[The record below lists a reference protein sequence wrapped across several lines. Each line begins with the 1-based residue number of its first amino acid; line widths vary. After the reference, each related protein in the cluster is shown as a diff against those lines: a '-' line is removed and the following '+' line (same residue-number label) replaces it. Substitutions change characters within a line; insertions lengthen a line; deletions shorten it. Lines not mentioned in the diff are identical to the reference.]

1 MWRMM
6 FEAEL
11 NILAATYEQRGLK
24 KETAMQVAVELT
36 EKDAA
41 HIWDELGITEITQ
54 A

>member
-1 MWRMM
+1 M

-36 EKDAA
+36 EKDALAA